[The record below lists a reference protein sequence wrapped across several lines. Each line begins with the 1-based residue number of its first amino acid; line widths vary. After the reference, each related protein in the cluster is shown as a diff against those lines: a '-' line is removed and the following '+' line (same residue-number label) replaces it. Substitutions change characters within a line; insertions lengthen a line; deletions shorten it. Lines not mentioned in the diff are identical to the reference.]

1 MDRSASL
8 RGPGQATACE
18 PRTCTSPSGVSQ
30 VTVTPSSSWSIPVTR
45 CPQRTSTS
53 GEAAIRSSRSASV
66 SHCDTLTNGGKG
78 ERPRSAKVK
87 LNSSASRWKVR
98 AVVQVTPRRAISAPT
113 PTASHTSSTS
123 RCWQMALLPMG
134 SRSGRASRTTTGR
147 PQRASRRAAV
157 WPTGP
162 APRTSTGGPG
172 RGVVIGGAPVGSAL
186 QLVPHGAVALG
197 GPDDGALGAG
207 ELVPQPGDVEGQAV
221 LEDGPPAVLRGQGG
235 VGRLEGLLE
244 GAAGAV
250 HVADGALHGEQE
262 VTGLLDGGVDLVAAA
277 RDPPAATD
285 QLPRSE
291 GLDPVEGPGGPV
303 EVERV
308 AGVERGLGLD
318 QVAGEEDLLL
328 GQPGDDV
335 ALGVAAAEELQDQL
349 AAVAAELDG
358 QLVAEGHGGP
368 GQAGDGLGLLE
379 QPRHPAVL
387 ALPVLLAA
395 LLDEVLGLLGAD
407 DHLGVEGAGA
417 QHADGVVVRQ
427 DQVADRL
434 VGVLA
439 ELGQPDRKSV
449 V

>member
-1 MDRSASL
+1 MR
-8 RGPGQATACE
+8 
-18 PRTCTSPSGVSQ
+18 
-30 VTVTPSSSWSIPVTR
+30 SSS
-45 CPQRTSTS
+45 
-53 GEAAIRSSRSASV
+53 SRSV
-66 SHCDTLTNGGKG
+66 SHCEMLTNGGNG
-78 ERPRSAKVK
+78 DLPRSANRK
-87 LNSSASRWKVR
+87 LNSSEPRWKVR
-98 AVVQVTPRRAISAPT
+98 AVVQVTPRRATSAPT
-113 PTASHTSSTS
+113 PTASQTSRTS
-123 RCWQMALLPMG
+123 RCWQIALLPIT
-134 SRSGRASRTTTGR
+134 SRSGRPSRTTTRR
-147 PQRASRRAAV
+147 PQRARRSAVV

-172 RGVVIGGAPVGSAL
+172 TGVVIGGAPVGSAL

-221 LEDGPPAVLRGQGG
+221 LEDRPPAVLRGQCG
-235 VGRLEGLLE
+235 VGGLEGLLE
-244 GAAGAV
+244 GAAGAM

-262 VTGLLDGGVDLVAAA
+262 VAGLLDGGVDLVAAA
-277 RDPPAATD
+277 CDPPAATD
-285 QLPRSE
+285 QLPGAE

-308 AGVERGLGLD
+308 AGVERGLRLD
-318 QVAGEEDLLL
+318 EVAGEDDLLL

-335 ALGVAAAEELQDQL
+335 ALGVAATEELQDQL

-358 QLVAEGHGGP
+358 EPVAEGHGGP
-368 GQAGDGLGLLE
+368 GQAGDGLRFLE

-407 DHLGVEGAGA
+407 DHLGVERARP
-417 QHADGVVVRQ
+417 QHADGVVVAEH
-427 DQVADRL
+427 QVADRL

-439 ELGQPDRKSV
+439 ELGQPAAGGGRGGPRPRADEGGLAPPGAPGGGGPPGQGGHPPGGHPQGLFLFAAGGGGGGRV
-449 V
+449 